1 MAPLG
6 RERGGGREREGRGG
20 FRLERRTTGCT
31 GLTRRGGDAEKER
44 REGEERGPGWTPPGG
59 EREGRGKGA
68 RPTGPLVGR
77 QLGLGFVSFLF
88 FFPFLFYLKI

>member
-1 MAPLG
+1 M
-6 RERGGGREREGRGG
+6 
-20 FRLERRTTGCT
+20 TGCT

-59 EREGRGKGA
+59 EREGRGNGA

-88 FFPFLFYLKI
+88 FISFSFLFKNINKYIFKNSKNPTNYAKIIYN